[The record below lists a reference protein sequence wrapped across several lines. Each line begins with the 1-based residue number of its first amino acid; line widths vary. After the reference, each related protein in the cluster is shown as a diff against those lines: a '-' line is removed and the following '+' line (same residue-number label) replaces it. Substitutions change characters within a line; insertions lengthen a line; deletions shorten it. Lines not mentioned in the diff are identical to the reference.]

1 METVCNCDLET
12 DEVQLQVIKA
22 LVHACT
28 ANTLAVH
35 RASLLTAVKTI
46 YTVSLDCTRIWLD
59 EQRY

>member
-1 METVCNCDLET
+1 MDDKVVETICECDLEA

-35 RASLLTAVKTI
+35 RGSLLTAVKTI
-46 YTVSLDCTRIWLD
+46 YTVRKET
-59 EQRY
+59 